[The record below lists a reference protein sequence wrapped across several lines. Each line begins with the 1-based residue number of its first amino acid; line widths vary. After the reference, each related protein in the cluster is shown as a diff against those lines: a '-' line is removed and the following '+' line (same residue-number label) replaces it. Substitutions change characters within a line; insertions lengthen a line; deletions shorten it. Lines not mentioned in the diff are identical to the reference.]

1 MRVDLTKR
9 TAHRGFI
16 LANNAADQ
24 VVSLYASNYA
34 LKTIER
40 RGAPVKLYWPAMGDF
55 QGAMLL
61 VDAVMDRDYE
71 TICRLN
77 ARYPEFDFQ
86 LGEWFT
92 ALKEEHERKSR
103 VVRKVI
109 KRSLLPHGMAFCI
122 ELETDTDTGDRSLWR
137 ALYRGK
143 KLLSR
148 EIVATEADLEGTVK
162 PVETQAN
169 ASTLSVIPKPA
180 TRKRKTKPAPEPEEL
195 TADPAFVTAAHK
207 RAKA

>member
-1 MRVDLTKR
+1 MGADLTKR
-9 TAHRGFI
+9 ATHRGFI
-16 LANNAADQ
+16 LANNAAEQ

-34 LKTIER
+34 VKTIER
-40 RGAPVKLYWPAMGDF
+40 RGAPVKLYWPVMGDF

-71 TICRLN
+71 TITRLN

-86 LGEWFT
+86 LGDWLT
-92 ALKEEHERKSR
+92 ALKEEHERKNRSH
-103 VVRKVI
+103 RKVI
-109 KRSLLPHGMAFCI
+109 KRSILAHGMAFCI
-122 ELETDTDTGDRSLWR
+122 ELETDSDTGERALWR

-148 EIVATEADLEGTVK
+148 ELVATESDLEGATK
-162 PVETQAN
+162 PVEKQA
-169 ASTLSVIPKPA
+169 SVHTLPVIPKPA
-180 TRKRKTKPAPEPEEL
+180 TRKRKTKPEPEPEEL